1 MHGVESCSWQMK
13 STAVLIVVPALKE
26 YDFVEK
32 AAMCVYW
39 KDRTAVCS
47 TKTGRFSANNIFGRS
62 SLGVEGG
69 LCQNGKG
76 IQIRFCKRREDDNN
90 PPAGDGTGIF
100 VLGGLDEY

>member
-1 MHGVESCSWQMK
+1 MK

-76 IQIRFCKRREDDNN
+76 IQIRFCKRREVKRLIEEVDFVRDLR
-90 PPAGDGTGIF
+90 AGKT
-100 VLGGLDEY
+100 EPR

>member
-1 MHGVESCSWQMK
+1 MK

-47 TKTGRFSANNIFGRS
+47 TKTGRFSAGAVWEWKEDCVRT
-62 SLGVEGG
+62 
-69 LCQNGKG
+69 GK
-76 IQIRFCKRREDDNN
+76 
-90 PPAGDGTGIF
+90 
-100 VLGGLDEY
+100 EYR